1 MEDKLRIANRVN
13 LKYKELMEELDGNI
27 KQTMDELGTDE
38 ASVAVFLE
46 QKQAE
51 IDSVQTNNLPKLPVS
66 TASSSA
72 NKSKSISVF
81 SIPDF
86 GRVT

>member
-66 TASSSA
+66 NANATSSG
-72 NKSKSISVF
+72 NKSKSI
-81 SIPDF
+81 
-86 GRVT
+86 